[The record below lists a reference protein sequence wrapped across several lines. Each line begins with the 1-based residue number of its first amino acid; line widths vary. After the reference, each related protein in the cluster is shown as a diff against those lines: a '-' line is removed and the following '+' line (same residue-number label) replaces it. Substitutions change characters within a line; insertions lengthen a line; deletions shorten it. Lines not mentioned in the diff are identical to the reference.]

1 MPHLSSP
8 DGVRLYYELEGEGE
22 PILLHLG
29 AGCDL
34 ELWRAAGYV
43 ETLARHHRCILFD
56 HRGHGRSDQPLGS
69 EANTNDRYVADIVAL
84 LDHLEVTRTA
94 FWGYSNAVYP
104 ALQLA
109 DTHPE
114 RVSGIVLSGGFGNV
128 TREQLAATVEA
139 RVKTLRENRWELM
152 IADFEKEEV
161 REVPEWMKE
170 RIRATAIEPMIA
182 WRQARPHWAW
192 DPWDALPRI
201 KTPTLFIVG
210 ELEDPDGETAEAAA
224 LMPDGSCVV
233 LPGLGHINAFLR
245 SDLALPHAL
254 QFLAAV
260 TKAQGEGM
268 IPGST

>member
-1 MPHLSSP
+1 MPYLTAL

-22 PILLHLG
+22 PLLLHLG

-43 ETLARHHRCILFD
+43 ETLAQAHRCILFD

-69 EANTNDRYVADIVAL
+69 EANTNDRYVDDVLAL
-84 LDHLEVTRTA
+84 LDHLDVPSTA

-104 ALQLA
+104 GLALA
-109 DTHPE
+109 DMHADRVT
-114 RVSGIVLSGGFGNV
+114 RLVVSGGLGKI
-128 TREQLAATVEA
+128 TREQLAAATET

-152 IADFEKEEV
+152 IAGFEKEEV

-170 RIRATAIEPMIA
+170 RIRATAIEPFIA
-182 WRQARPHWAW
+182 WRQARPHWTWDAW
-192 DPWDALPRI
+192 EALPRI
-201 KTPTLFIVG
+201 KTPTLFLVG
-210 ELEDPDGETAEAAA
+210 ELEDPDGETREAAA
-224 LMPDGSCVV
+224 LMPDASGVV

-254 QFLAAV
+254 RFLSLAAR
-260 TKAQGEGM
+260 
-268 IPGST
+268 PSP